1 MFPDRI
7 IIALPMGRGC
17 TKSPRFIMLDTSWR
31 TIVNHEW
38 FLPIIANQKDP
49 PSVAP
54 YILPMTD
61 ETREQIHKSLE
72 KSLPRIYEQHIND
85 IYERIMQENYE
96 KLIGLKGE

>member
-7 IIALPMGRGC
+7 IIALPMGRGSV
-17 TKSPRFIMLDTSWR
+17 KSPRFIMLDTSWR

-38 FLPIIANQKDP
+38 FLPIITNQKDP
-49 PSVAP
+49 PVKS

-72 KSLPRIYEQHIND
+72 KSLPRVYEQHIND

-96 KLIGLKGE
+96 KLIGLKRE